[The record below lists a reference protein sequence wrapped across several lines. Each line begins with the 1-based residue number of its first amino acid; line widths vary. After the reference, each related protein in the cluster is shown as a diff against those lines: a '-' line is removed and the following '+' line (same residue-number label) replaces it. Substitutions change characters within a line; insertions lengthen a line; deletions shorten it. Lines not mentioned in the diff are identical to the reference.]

1 MNTFA
6 MLSFGLLIGHAAG
19 MAADKLVIGASG
31 FLGSHVARQLV
42 ERGDSVRVMMRE
54 TSSTRAI
61 AGLPVQRHYGDIF
74 DDQALRTVMS
84 GCDVVYYCVVDTR
97 AHLHDPA
104 PLYRTNVEG
113 LRHVLDAAV
122 AADLRRFVFTST
134 IGTIG
139 LGSGG
144 VVDEDTPFDWGPA
157 AGDYIQSRVQAEN
170 LVLEYARDRGLPA
183 VALCVS
189 NTYGPEDFQP
199 TPHGSLVAAAALGKL
214 PFYMADMA
222 TEVVGVEDAA
232 RALVLAGDRGRVGER
247 YIISERFLPYREL
260 YETAARAAGV
270 PAPRWGIPRPVLK
283 AVGGLGSLAA
293 ALTGRDL
300 QLTRTTVRLMDVMAP
315 MDHGKAVRE
324 LGWEPGDVH
333 DSITRAAEFF
343 LRRSRER
350 RR

>member
-1 MNTFA
+1 
-6 MLSFGLLIGHAAG
+6 MLSSGLLIGHAAG

-31 FLGSHVARQLV
+31 FLGSHVTRQLV
-42 ERGDSVRVMMRE
+42 ERGESVRVMMRE
-54 TSSTRAI
+54 TSSTRGI

-74 DDQALRTVMS
+74 DDQALRTAMS

-97 AHLHDPA
+97 AYLRDPA
-104 PLYRTNVEG
+104 PLYRTNVDG
-113 LRHVLDAAV
+113 LRHVLDAAM

-144 VVDEDTPFDWGPA
+144 VVDEDTPFDWGPI
-157 AGDYIQSRVQAEN
+157 AGDYIRSRVEAEN
-170 LVLEYARDRGLPA
+170 LVLGYARDRGLPA

-189 NTYGPEDFQP
+189 NTYGPGDWQP
-199 TPHGSLVAAAALGKL
+199 TPHGSLIAAAAFGKL
-214 PFYMADMA
+214 PFYMAGMA

-232 RALVLAGDRGRVGER
+232 RALVLAADRGRVGER

-270 PAPRWGIPRPVLK
+270 PPPRWGIPKPVMK
-283 AVGGLGSLAA
+283 AVGALGSLAGM
-293 ALTGRDL
+293 LTRRDL
-300 QLTRTTVRLMDVMAP
+300 QLTRTSVRLMDAMAP
-315 MDHGKAVRE
+315 MDHSKAVRD

-333 DSITRAAEFF
+333 DSITRAVEFF
-343 LRRSRER
+343 LRRRRER

>member
-1 MNTFA
+1 
-6 MLSFGLLIGHAAG
+6 MLSSGLLIGHAAD

-31 FLGSHVARQLV
+31 FLGSHVTRQLV
-42 ERGDSVRVMMRE
+42 ERGENVRVMIRE

-74 DDQALRTVMS
+74 DDQALRTAMS
-84 GCDVVYYCVVDTR
+84 GCDVVYYCVVDPR

-157 AGDYIQSRVQAEN
+157 AGDYIRSRVQAED

-183 VALCVS
+183 VAMCVS
-189 NTYGPEDFQP
+189 NTYGPGDFQP

-293 ALTGRDL
+293 TLTGRDL

-324 LGWEPGDVH
+324 LGWEPGDID
-333 DSITRAAEFF
+333 DSITRAVEFF